1 MEMSALRWSLFSLAA
16 IHSSLGLADD
26 IDAGHSRHGEAF
38 NEGPRQA
45 AVLMQGTGAV
55 SFPITTKQATAQAF
69 FNQGIGQLHGFW
81 FFEAERS
88 FRQASKLD
96 PEAAMP
102 FWGMAMAN
110 VNNEKRAIGFLKR
123 ATEKKAG
130 ASKREQQW
138 IAVLEKFY
146 NEAKEDKRDKKQ
158 RQLDFISG
166 LEDIVH
172 DHPDDL
178 EAKAFL
184 AWKVWH
190 GRESAPI
197 SSHEAVESLLQRVFE
212 KAPDHPAHHY
222 RIHLWDNKKPAR
234 ALESAAA
241 CGPSAEG
248 IAHMWH
254 MPGHTYSKLGR
265 HDDAAWHQEASTR
278 VDHAYM
284 QRALVLPDQ
293 IHNYAHNEEWL
304 IRTYN
309 ELGRAKDAAALAKAL
324 IANPRHPAYNTL
336 DKASSS
342 ASYGRTRLLDTLL
355 KWEMWD
361 EVLKLNGGPLLPK
374 TVQEGHEVSRW
385 RAAGIAHFHQGSK
398 AGVEEAIK
406 MIEAARKAAAS
417 KPAKEEVRKAEPA
430 KPADKTAA
438 ASKAPEKKEEKKPG
452 DTDKALETLRVLL
465 QVLAKQKGAA
475 ATITASKDLPKE
487 LAVECWLRL
496 GDKLKAADAAQKLP
510 QDLAGS
516 IQKAL
521 ALHAC
526 GKIDEARKA
535 MQSVRERSFAMD
547 AVLPVNSRLDALAAD
562 LDLKEGW
569 RGKPPVRKDLGKRP
583 ELASLGPIHW
593 SRAAVAWDGRQRRV
607 GHG

>member
-1 MEMSALRWSLFSLAA
+1 M
-16 IHSSLGLADD
+16 
-26 IDAGHSRHGEAF
+26 
-38 NEGPRQA
+38 
-45 AVLMQGTGAV
+45 
-55 SFPITTKQATAQAF
+55 
-69 FNQGIGQLHGFW
+69 
-81 FFEAERS
+81 
-88 FRQASKLD
+88 
-96 PEAAMP
+96 
-102 FWGMAMAN
+102 
-110 VNNEKRAIGFLKR
+110 
-123 ATEKKAG
+123 
-130 ASKREQQW
+130 
-138 IAVLEKFY
+138 
-146 NEAKEDKRDKKQ
+146 
-158 RQLDFISG
+158 
-166 LEDIVH
+166 
-172 DHPDDL
+172 
-178 EAKAFL
+178 
-184 AWKVWH
+184 
-190 GRESAPI
+190 
-197 SSHEAVESLLQRVFE
+197 
-212 KAPDHPAHHY
+212 
-222 RIHLWDNKKPAR
+222 
-234 ALESAAA
+234 
-241 CGPSAEG
+241 
-248 IAHMWH
+248 
-254 MPGHTYSKLGR
+254 
-265 HDDAAWHQEASTR
+265 
-278 VDHAYM
+278 
-284 QRALVLPDQ
+284 
-293 IHNYAHNEEWL
+293 
-304 IRTYN
+304 
-309 ELGRAKDAAALAKAL
+309 
-324 IANPRHPAYNTL
+324 
-336 DKASSS
+336 
-342 ASYGRTRLLDTLL
+342 

-593 SRAAVAWDGRQRRV
+593 TPPAAPPWRGMDAKGEWVTDKDWSGKPVVLVFYIGGSCAHCMEQLNAVEAAMSEFQKRNLPVVALSPEPMALVGKAHKYAKTKGGFPFPLLAADKEVFRSYRAWDDFEDVSLHAMAVVDGQGRLRWLDVSYEPFMDVKFVAQEAERLL
-607 GHG
+607 GL